1 MSQVGGSM
9 ARPVAGFGLVWE
21 HSVLAAGGCLSWLR
35 AVAVGEQMV
44 QVQEGF
50 MADQHLMGGSAVLGT
65 IALMLAGRV
74 LFGRTQTT
82 STKAACLCISFM
94 WAGQAIKYLELTC
107 GIDNTRVS
115 AGDAAATER
124 KPWPAQGF
132 LAALCYGLVSVFL
145 TVFHLPSPLS
155 DSPQPGGRY
164 AMLPVPVHRAL
175 AWVLVHAILRQRC
188 WLANLRAWR
197 STLGRRA
204 GVGAERVPAHAQ
216 AVPITR

>member
-1 MSQVGGSM
+1 M

-132 LAALCYGLVSVFL
+132 LAALCYGLISVFL

-155 DSPQPGGRY
+155 DSPHPGGR
-164 AMLPVPVHRAL
+164 
-175 AWVLVHAILRQRC
+175 
-188 WLANLRAWR
+188 
-197 STLGRRA
+197 
-204 GVGAERVPAHAQ
+204 
-216 AVPITR
+216 